1 MVADGVVGQLI
12 YGTLASQTSADG
24 RSYFANLEARN
35 YERWIKMRPE
45 FLRFLQ
51 NRYEILLYLHVLT
64 VAV

>member
-35 YERWIKMRPE
+35 YERLDKNAAGVPP
-45 FLRFLQ
+45 FC
-51 NRYEILLYLHVLT
+51 
-64 VAV
+64 AK